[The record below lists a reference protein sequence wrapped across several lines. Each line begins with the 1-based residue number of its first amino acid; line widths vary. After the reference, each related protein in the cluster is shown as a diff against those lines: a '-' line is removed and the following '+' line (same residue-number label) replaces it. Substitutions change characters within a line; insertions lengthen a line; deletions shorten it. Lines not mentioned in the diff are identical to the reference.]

1 VPIIEISPESA
12 PEFDRARIGSGFAA
26 EVSITTGDRPFL
38 DYPTALHTR
47 TLSRSR
53 RESCLLRSSH

>member
-1 VPIIEISPESA
+1 L
-12 PEFDRARIGSGFAA
+12 GFAA
-26 EVSITTGDRPFL
+26 EVFITTGDRTFL